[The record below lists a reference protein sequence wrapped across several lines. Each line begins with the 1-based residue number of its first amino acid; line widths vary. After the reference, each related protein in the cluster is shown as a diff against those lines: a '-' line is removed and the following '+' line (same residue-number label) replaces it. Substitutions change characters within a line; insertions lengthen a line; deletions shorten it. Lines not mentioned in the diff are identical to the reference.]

1 MESQKKL
8 KKIIEESDNIVFF
21 GGAGVSTES
30 NIPDFRS
37 NTGLYESKNKY
48 KFPPEQ
54 ILSHSFFMNHTKEFY
69 DYYKAQMIYPNAK
82 PNDAHIA
89 LAKLEEE
96 GKLKAI
102 ITQNI
107 DNLHQMAGS
116 KEVLELHGSVYRNYC
131 MECNKF
137 YDINYILKSKD
148 IPLCSCG
155 GIIKPDVVLYE
166 ESLDSQTLN
175 KSLHYISQCDVLLV
189 GGSSLTVYPS
199 AGLIQYYHGDKLVL
213 INKSATQYDRR
224 ADLIITEAIGKTL
237 KNILL

>member
-1 MESQKKL
+1 
-8 KKIIEESDNIVFF
+8 
-21 GGAGVSTES
+21 
-30 NIPDFRS
+30 
-37 NTGLYESKNKY
+37 
-48 KFPPEQ
+48 
-54 ILSHSFFMNHTKEFY
+54 
-69 DYYKAQMIYPNAK
+69 MIYPNAK
-82 PNDAHIA
+82 PHDAHIA

-107 DNLHQMAGS
+107 DSLHQMAGS

-137 YDINYILKSKD
+137 YDINYVLKSKD

-199 AGLIQYYHGDKLVL
+199 AGLIQYYPGDKLVL